1 MGYTIAEKQE
11 WGSLLD
17 QLFASCVLTP
27 LCVYEG
33 VNVVCV
39 GLVDELCSVSFGS
52 GKNALDCIVR
62 ESGTLE
68 LASLDVS
75 SDCVRRFHAFACLW
89 SVV

>member
-17 QLFASCVLTP
+17 QLFASCVLKT
-27 LCVYEG
+27 LCVYER

-39 GLVDELCSVSFGS
+39 GLLDELCSVSFGS
-52 GKNALDCIVR
+52 GRNAFDYIVH

-68 LASLDVS
+68 LASIDVS
-75 SDCVRRFHAFACLW
+75 SDCVFRFHAFACLW
-89 SVV
+89 SLV